1 MSRREHWLWK
11 EEALANPGQR
21 ERTGT
26 KVDKENSDSPLAV
39 ARGVLRRRDVARRSK
54 AAVVVED
61 EVKLDQEGKEDS
73 YRDVVVVILRL

>member
-39 ARGVLRRRDVARRSK
+39 ARGVLRKRDMARRLQSSSRMK
-54 AAVVVED
+54 SNWTR
-61 EVKLDQEGKEDS
+61 KGKKTATAMW
-73 YRDVVVVILRL
+73 